1 MLLIC
6 VEEFLEKLK
15 EIKAMN
21 KDRPLGFTMNMGIN
35 QAMDA
40 VNTLPCYEWEE
51 DDGNMD
57 TGE

>member
-21 KDRPLGFTMNMGIN
+21 KDRPLGFTMNIGIN

-51 DDGNMD
+51 DDGKAD
-57 TGE
+57 